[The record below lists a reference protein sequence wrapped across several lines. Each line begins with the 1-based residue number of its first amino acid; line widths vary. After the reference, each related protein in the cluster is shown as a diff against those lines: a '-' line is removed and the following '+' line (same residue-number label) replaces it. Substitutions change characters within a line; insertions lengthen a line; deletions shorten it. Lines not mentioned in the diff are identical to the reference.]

1 MEISHI
7 IGARRV
13 ADFIATGSSRYL
25 LVAAETLH
33 LYPHQAHRAQG
44 LGSPVETGLHVRVE
58 AGLTVLVA
66 SAATG
71 SVQVQSNIITPPG
84 CDLTLYVRGGSFG
97 HTIYRGQPLCLLTAL
112 RDAFGPDECYL
123 EIDSRRSPPPVP
135 PLPER
140 SASRLSDIST
150 ATTEVAGGGLPD
162 VIDLTD
168 EQEGGEPRGVCGVQF
183 FSSGGGENDKATQCG
198 GLEVDGRT
206 PSREE
211 QEEKP
216 EKMEAEDQAT
226 GAAVSGDSL
235 STYSS
240 DDDEDEKQRS
250 ASGSPLAVPLPPEDD
265 DEGEKKGNDDA
276 EENKENRDPEVKKEK
291 EEEDAEDEADG
302 AEEAEEEEEEEEDE
316 EDDEDDDED
325 EDDEDGDAA
334 EVDSDYLDE
343 TSDESDGEDTKGFH
357 HVRHRA
363 LLFAVTIVWSETS
376 PSRGTVRAV
385 FRHVA
390 DQLLDDS
397 RVRNR
402 RRRGSAGCPQDCIF
416 FGLHLKETTQERAP
430 HRPVTK
436 AVLSV
441 SGHALRGLSPCE
453 LRCILGGLLDHR
465 LDRLQLQYLV
475 TEVEIMHRWA

>member
-1 MEISHI
+1 MEVSHI

-25 LVAAETLH
+25 IVAAETLH

-84 CDLTLYVRGGSFG
+84 CDLTIYVRGGSFG

-123 EIDSRRSPPPVP
+123 EIDSRRSPPPAP
-135 PLPER
+135 PLPPER
-140 SASRLSDIST
+140 SDSRLSDIST

-162 VIDLTD
+162 VIDLTGD
-168 EQEGGEPRGVCGVQF
+168 NEGGEPRVVCGVTF
-183 FSSGGGENDKATQCG
+183 FSSGGGGGENDKATQCG
-198 GLEVDGRT
+198 GLEVDGVT

-211 QEEKP
+211 EEKP
-216 EKMEAEDQAT
+216 EKMEAEEQAT
-226 GAAVSGDSL
+226 GAAVSGDSM

-240 DDDEDEKQRS
+240 DDDEDEKPRS
-250 ASGSPLAVPLPPEDD
+250 ASGSPLAEPLPSED
-265 DEGEKKGNDDA
+265 DEGEKKGDDA
-276 EENKENRDPEVKKEK
+276 DDENKENQDPEVKKE
-291 EEEDAEDEADG
+291 EEEAEDEAD
-302 AEEAEEEEEEEEDE
+302 EEAEEEEEEEDE
-316 EDDEDDDED
+316 EGEDDDEE
-325 EDDEDGDAA
+325 EDDAA
-334 EVDSDYLDE
+334 EVDSDYMDE
-343 TSDESDGEDTKGFH
+343 TSDDSDGEDSKGFH
-357 HVRHRA
+357 DVRHRA

-385 FRHVA
+385 FRHLA

-416 FGLHLKETTQERAP
+416 FGLHLKETTQERTP
-430 HRPVTK
+430 NRPVTK
-436 AVLSV
+436 AVLSI
-441 SGHALRGLSPCE
+441 SGHALRGLSACE

-465 LDRLQLQYLV
+465 LDRLQLPYLV